1 MAEDTHWTILDPFFA
16 AMIKAQNDFPFL
28 WPSILMSLTYQTT
41 VCNWLNKE
49 WRDLSD
55 LEATLLHKLP
65 QYQLYY
71 KDFSDLRNHREC
83 KELQFGMFM

>member
-1 MAEDTHWTILDPFFA
+1 
-16 AMIKAQNDFPFL
+16 
-28 WPSILMSLTYQTT
+28 MSLTYQTT

-71 KDFSDLRNHREC
+71 KDFSDLKNHREC
-83 KELQFGMFM
+83 KKITIENVPNIEITLVFMSDLHDYHHSTQATPIQLCHAP